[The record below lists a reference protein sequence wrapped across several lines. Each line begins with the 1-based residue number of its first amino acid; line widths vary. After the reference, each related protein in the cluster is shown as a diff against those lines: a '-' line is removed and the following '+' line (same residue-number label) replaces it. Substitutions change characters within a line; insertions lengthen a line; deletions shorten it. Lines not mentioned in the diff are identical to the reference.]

1 MATSQN
7 EQVTVKGGP
16 DYSDRATLEI
26 DKVGKSFGEEGDLQ
40 EIIREFSLTVR
51 PGELTVMV
59 GPSGC
64 GKSTLVNLVAGF
76 DKPDRGE
83 IRLDGRRVSGPGHDR
98 MVVFQETALIPWQTT
113 YKNVIFGPTLRG
125 ERSAKEIA
133 EEANAILDKVGLRE
147 FKDKYPLQLS
157 GGMQRRAELARAM
170 INHPRLMIMDEPFRG
185 LDAMS
190 RELMQEF
197 FVRLFE
203 ENRRTN
209 LFVTSEIEEAIFLA
223 DRLIVLSNRPT
234 SVRKVINI
242 ELPRPRNS
250 HMLNSEEAYQYK
262 REAMEILHEEALK
275 NFNLEAS
282 KAQFLGSFE
291 RSDG

>member
-1 MATSQN
+1 MATSSNGQ
-7 EQVTVKGGP
+7 EAPAAAP

-26 DKVGKSFGEEGDLQ
+26 DGVSKSIGEESERQ
-40 EIIREFSLTVR
+40 EIIREFSLSVR
-51 PGELTVMV
+51 PGELTVII

-64 GKSTLVNLVAGF
+64 GKSTLVNLIAGF
-76 DKPDRGE
+76 DRPDSGE
-83 IRLDGRRVSGPGHDR
+83 IRLDGRRITGPGHDR

-125 ERSAKEIA
+125 ERSAKDIA

-223 DRLIVLSNRPT
+223 DRLIVLTNRPT
-234 SVRKVINI
+234 SVRKVIDI
-242 ELPRPRNS
+242 ELPRPRDP
-250 HMLNSEEAYQYK
+250 HMLNSDEAYRHK

-275 NFNLEAS
+275 NFNLESS
-282 KAQFLGSFE
+282 KSQFLEAFE
-291 RSDG
+291 RGER